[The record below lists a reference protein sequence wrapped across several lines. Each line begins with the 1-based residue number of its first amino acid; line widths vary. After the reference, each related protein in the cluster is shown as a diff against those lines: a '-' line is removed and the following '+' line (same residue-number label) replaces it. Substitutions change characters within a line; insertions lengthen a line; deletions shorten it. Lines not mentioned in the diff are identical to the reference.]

1 MTIRS
6 SSRNHP
12 SCQSRPGVIT
22 DYISAERSA
31 GRMSGPWP
39 ASDSLHVSPIGLV
52 PKGHD
57 GVTWRMIVDLSYPRG
72 QSVNDCIPSNL
83 CSLSYPSV
91 DDAVDYV
98 MELGRFTQMVKLD
111 LKSAYRILPIH
122 PCDRSVLGV
131 SWEGQVYLDHCLP
144 FGLCS
149 APKIF
154 TAFADVLAW
163 ILHQAGVRHIIH
175 YLDDFLLFGSPLS
188 DEGSRALTT
197 ALRTLAE
204 LRIPVSLPKLEGPS
218 TTVTFL
224 GIILDSARLELRL
237 PPDKVERIRGLVR
250 SWLGRR
256 SGRRS
261 DLESLLGHLSH
272 AAVVVKPGHI
282 FLRQLFSLLAK
293 VEGRHHFV
301 HLNAVAKADLAW
313 WDCFLQDWHGAAFVI
328 PGDAPSVHVHS
339 DVAGNFGCG
348 AVTSSDRWLQV
359 QWPDSWSEVSIA
371 AKEMAPVVMAAATW
385 GRTWHRCNVFFHCD
399 NAAVVAVIQRKSTRD
414 ALLLHACTSTL
425 SFSSFRIVLITSQ
438 GCPMLP
444 QMHYQGA
451 ICHCFFLFS
460 HRVSP
465 LQCLGR

>member
-1 MTIRS
+1 
-6 SSRNHP
+6 
-12 SCQSRPGVIT
+12 
-22 DYISAERSA
+22 
-31 GRMSGPWP
+31 MSGPWP

-188 DEGSRALTT
+188 DEGSWALTT
-197 ALRTLAE
+197 ALGTLAE

-224 GIILDSARLELRL
+224 GIVLDSARLELSL
-237 PPDKVERIRGLVR
+237 PPDKVERIGSGPFLVR
-250 SWLGRR
+250 EAVWSPVRLGVLVGPPLSCSCGGQAWAHFPPATFLPIGK
-256 SGRRS
+256 SGG
-261 DLESLLGHLSH
+261 ET
-272 AAVVVKPGHI
+272 P
-282 FLRQLFSLLAK
+282 LRASQCSGQGRPCMVGLFSA
-293 VEGRHHFV
+293 R
-301 HLNAVAKADLAW
+301 LAW
-313 WDCFLQDWHGAAFVI
+313 CCICD
-328 PGDAPSVHVHS
+328 PG
-339 DVAGNFGCG
+339 
-348 AVTSSDRWLQV
+348 
-359 QWPDSWSEVSIA
+359 
-371 AKEMAPVVMAAATW
+371 
-385 GRTWHRCNVFFHCD
+385 RCPKCP
-399 NAAVVAVIQRKSTRD
+399 
-414 ALLLHACTSTL
+414 CT
-425 SFSSFRIVLITSQ
+425 F
-438 GCPMLP
+438 
-444 QMHYQGA
+444 
-451 ICHCFFLFS
+451 
-460 HRVSP
+460 
-465 LQCLGR
+465 